1 MQKFHVVF
9 DSPFYPG
16 AKVFIV
22 KQNNRKKV
30 KSHQIDERTVEHITA
45 SAVYKDGHMESS
57 IKIKASGLATLVSHA
72 ECFPSWE
79 AAAKSFSEDQSP
91 DMSAMF
97 IAGTDPVGEE
107 SSAPVAGQ
115 KDLLAVDLTGDKTF
129 ICLLIQHTQ
138 ASPKDL

>member
-97 IAGTDPVGEE
+97 IAGTDPVSKDAPITAMRKALSDSLYEQHQLANPVDMAAHTGQSEE
-107 SSAPVAGQ
+107 E
-115 KDLLAVDLTGDKTF
+115 
-129 ICLLIQHTQ
+129 
-138 ASPKDL
+138 